1 VAVERVLLARSWPDG
16 VEVRVR
22 AGLHSGHPTQT
33 DANYI
38 GLPVHT
44 AARICAAAHGG
55 QILVSADTRKA
66 ARGTVE
72 GIRFRSIGTYR
83 LRGLPEPVELFQVTA
98 KGLATRFPPPRTG
111 SAQPG

>member
-1 VAVERVLLARSWPDG
+1 MARSWPDA

-66 ARGTVE
+66 ARGAVD
-72 GIRFRSIGTYR
+72 GIRFRSIGAYR
-83 LRGLPEPVELFQVTA
+83 LRGLPDPVDLFQVTA
-98 KGLATRFPPPRTG
+98 KGLGHRFPPPRTG
-111 SAQPG
+111 TPQPG